1 MRHCVRAPF
10 VMRLHF
16 CGIVGDAECVTLKKR
31 QHVGMS
37 SVMHFHTISVS
48 SMCLCTAQ
56 TILLVSAEDKTAAKD
71 HFKCH
76 FSC

>member
-1 MRHCVRAPF
+1 MRHGVCAPF

-37 SVMHFHTISVS
+37 SVMHYHCLLHVSVYSTDHTFS
-48 SMCLCTAQ
+48 
-56 TILLVSAEDKTAAKD
+56 
-71 HFKCH
+71 KCRR
-76 FSC
+76 